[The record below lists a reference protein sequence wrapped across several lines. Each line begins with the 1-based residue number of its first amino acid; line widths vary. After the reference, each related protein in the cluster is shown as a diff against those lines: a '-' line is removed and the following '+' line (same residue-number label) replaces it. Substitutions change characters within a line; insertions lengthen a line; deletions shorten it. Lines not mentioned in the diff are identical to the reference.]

1 MPDKIKR
8 KVNHDYL
15 LRRLEIIKFLAR
27 EIGCQG
33 KDADIEGVSGDSFAL
48 NRNTVFC
55 FANVL
60 TESFSHHPMF
70 RLKASIILKV
80 KVQKVPS
87 SPFMN

>member
-33 KDADIEGVSGDSFAL
+33 KDADIEGVSGDCFAL
-48 NRNTVFC
+48 NRNTC